1 MTRFK
6 FFVTHYLAKFLILI
20 GISLFIGSSYQ
31 FFSAEIV
38 FYYNEFTGKR
48 YEIDPKQLSRNV
60 GEIDKDFTNVVENNS
75 YKIQPVNT
83 EFSII
88 IEKLN
93 VNAPVVKDVSVLNEK
108 DYMEALKNGV
118 AHASFSGYP
127 SDKDSNVYLFA
138 HSAYNFWELG
148 RYSSVFNQLHKLN
161 IKDTITIFYE
171 GKRYVYEVDNMLI
184 FKDFQVTDAVF
195 QTIGPTLTL
204 QTCYPPGTTLNRL
217 VVRASL
223 IGIF

>member
-1 MTRFK
+1 MPTFK
-6 FFVTHYLAKFLILI
+6 RFVTHYLSKFLIVLGFVLI
-20 GISLFIGSSYQ
+20 SSSYYQ
-31 FFSAEIV
+31 FALAEFNYYYTLFLGRYFVLEIPEVNRNTELLDQTFSNISPENLIKIEPV
-38 FYYNEFTGKR
+38 N
-48 YEIDPKQLSRNV
+48 
-60 GEIDKDFTNVVENNS
+60 KDF
-75 YKIQPVNT
+75 
-83 EFSII
+83 SIV

-93 VNAPVVKDVSVLNEK
+93 INAPIVKDVSVINEK
-108 DYMEALKNGV
+108 EYMESLKMGV

-127 SDKDSNVYLFA
+127 GDLDSNVYLFA

-161 IKDTITIFYE
+161 VKDRVTIFYQ
-171 GKRYVYEVDNMLI
+171 GKKYVYEVDNMLL

-223 IGIF
+223 IGIY